1 MNKTMKN
8 VKEIKSTEFVQE
20 VLNSDKPVVV
30 DFYAPWC
37 GPCKMLAPVLD
48 RLAGQYN
55 GNVKFIKVNVDEAPM
70 LAATYNITG
79 VPTIMVFN
87 GGRVVDMVVG
97 FSTEGALKKMI
108 DRVAPL
114 QDEETG
120 GCCSS
125 GGCCCGW

>member
-1 MNKTMKN
+1 MKN

-55 GNVKFIKVNVDEAPM
+55 ENVKFVKVNVDEAPT
-70 LAATYNITG
+70 LAVTYNISG
-79 VPTIMVFN
+79 VPTIMIFN
-87 GGRVVDMVVG
+87 GGRVVDMSVG

-108 DRVAPL
+108 DRVAPA
-114 QDEETG
+114 EEDSG
-120 GCCSS
+120 SSCS
-125 GGCCCGW
+125 GGSCCCGW